1 MLIHVPILRAYA
13 FIAFSIHCIWVHL
26 YRYFT
31 PLCILRAKFDESD
44 EKLRLSFEKLRNTIK
59 AKTYSID
66 NNNSNA
72 PKILPSNV

>member
-1 MLIHVPILRAYA
+1 MLSLLFP
-13 FIAFSIHCIWVHL
+13 FIAFG
-26 YRYFT
+26 FT
-31 PLCILRAKFDESD
+31 YIGVLRAKFDESD